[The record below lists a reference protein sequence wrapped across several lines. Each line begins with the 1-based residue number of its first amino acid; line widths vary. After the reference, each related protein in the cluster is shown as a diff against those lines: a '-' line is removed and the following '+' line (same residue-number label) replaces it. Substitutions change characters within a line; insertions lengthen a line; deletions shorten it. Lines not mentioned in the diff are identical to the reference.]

1 MNRPLFIKSIR
12 QRISCRTY
20 DGRVPDEET
29 KGRLRAF
36 FRENTRGP
44 FGNPLRFELIDLT
57 EAERAELKSLGTYG
71 VIKGAGLFIAGAV
84 TRGAR
89 SMEDFGFGMERN
101 ILFATTLGLGTCWL
115 GGTLNRAG
123 FARKIALEPGELMP
137 AISPVGY
144 AAGKRSLTDRAFR
157 FMAKS
162 DKRKPWQELFFDGRP
177 DTPLSREL
185 AGPLGEVLEAVRI
198 GPSASN
204 RQPWR
209 IVREGAAFHL
219 FLARTPGYDKM
230 LGEIRLQEVDMGI
243 ALCHFELA
251 AGELGVR
258 GSWREAKPSFAAGV
272 WEYVV
277 SWTLDWQGV
286 EKQLVTQA
294 VQTCFDARRA
304 NPEE

>member
-1 MNRPLFIKSIR
+1 MDIPSTVETIRKRVSCRSFDGRPLDVRKK
-12 QRISCRTY
+12 
-20 DGRVPDEET
+20 E
-29 KGRLRAF
+29 RLRAF

-71 VIKGAGLFIAGAV
+71 VVKGAFLYIAGAV
-84 TRGAR
+84 KKGAR
-89 SMEDFGFGMERN
+89 ALEDYGYGMERN
-101 ILFATTLGLGTCWL
+101 ILYATSLGLGTCWL

-123 FARKIALEPGELMP
+123 FARKIALAEDELMP

-144 AAGKRSLTDRAFR
+144 PAQKRTLTDRAFR

-162 DKRKPWQELFFDGRP
+162 DRRRPWAELFFDGRP
-177 DTPLSREL
+177 GDPLSQEH
-185 AGPLGEVLEAVRI
+185 AGPLAEVLEAVRI

-209 IVREGAAFHL
+209 IIREGASLHF

-230 LGEIRLQEVDMGI
+230 TGEVKLQDVDMGI

-251 AGELGVR
+251 AAQLGIR
-258 GSWREAKPSFAAGV
+258 GTWQVMKPAFDAGT
-272 WEYVV
+272 WEYVLT
-277 SWTLDWQGV
+277 WA
-286 EKQLVTQA
+286 QA
-294 VQTCFDARRA
+294 T
-304 NPEE
+304 

>member
-1 MNRPLFIKSIR
+1 MSGPALTEAIR
-12 QRISCRTY
+12 QRISRRTY
-20 DGRVPDEET
+20 DGRVPDEKT
-29 KGRLRAF
+29 KEELRTF
-36 FRENTRGP
+36 FRVNTRGP
-44 FGNPLRFELIDLT
+44 FGNPLRFDLIDLR
-57 EAERAELKSLGTYG
+57 EAEQAELKSLGTYG
-71 VIKGAGLFIAGAV
+71 VIKGASLFIAGAV

-89 SMEDFGFGMERN
+89 AMEDYGFGMERN

-123 FARKIALEPGELMP
+123 FARKIGLKPEELMP

-144 AAGKRSLTDRAFR
+144 PAEKRSLTDRAFR

-162 DKRKPWQELFFDGRP
+162 DRRKPREELFFDEKPGN
-177 DTPLSREL
+177 PLLKGKSDPCGQ
-185 AGPLGEVLEAVRI
+185 ALESVRI

-209 IVREGAAFHL
+209 IIRQGAAFHF

-251 AGELGVR
+251 AAELGIA
-258 GSWREAKPSFAAGV
+258 GSWQQANPGFNAET

-277 SWTLDWQGV
+277 SWATR
-286 EKQLVTQA
+286 K
-294 VQTCFDARRA
+294 
-304 NPEE
+304 

>member
-1 MNRPLFIKSIR
+1 MSGRFPSPIETIRRRVSCRSFDGRPLDNKMKEKL
-12 QRISCRTY
+12 RT
-20 DGRVPDEET
+20 
-29 KGRLRAF
+29 F

-44 FGNPLRFELIDLT
+44 FGNALRFELIDLT

-71 VIKGAGLFIAGAV
+71 VVQGASLFIAGAV
-84 TRGAR
+84 AKGPRA
-89 SMEDFGFGMERN
+89 MEDYGYGMERN

-123 FARKIALEPGELMP
+123 FARKIGLSSEEFMP

-144 AAGKRSLTDRAFR
+144 PAEKKSLTDRAFR

-162 DKRKPWQELFFDGRP
+162 DKRKPWQELFSDVQPGN
-177 DTPLSREL
+177 PLAKEH
-185 AGPLGEVLEAVRI
+185 AGVFGPVLESVRI

-209 IVREGAAFHL
+209 IIRQGAAFHF

-230 LGEIRLQEVDMGI
+230 LDEVRLQEVDMGI

-251 AGELGVR
+251 ASELGIG
-258 GSWREAKPSFAAGV
+258 GSWQQAKPGFDSGT

-277 SWTLDWQGV
+277 SWAT
-286 EKQLVTQA
+286 KK
-294 VQTCFDARRA
+294 
-304 NPEE
+304 

>member
-1 MNRPLFIKSIR
+1 MDIPSPIETIKK
-12 QRISCRTY
+12 RISCRSF
-20 DGRVPDEET
+20 DGRPLDNNMKE
-29 KGRLRAF
+29 RLWTF

-44 FGNPLRFELIDLT
+44 FGNALRFELIDLT

-71 VIKGAGLFIAGAV
+71 VIKGASLYIAGGVRKGPRAL
-84 TRGAR
+84 
-89 SMEDFGFGMERN
+89 EDFGYGMERN
-101 ILFATTLGLGTCWL
+101 ILFAAALGLGTCWL

-123 FARKIALEPGELMP
+123 FARKIGLAAEELMP

-144 AAGKRSLTDRAFR
+144 PAEKRSLTDRAFR

-162 DKRKPWQELFFDGRP
+162 DRRKPWHELFFDGRP
-177 DTPLSREL
+177 HTPLSREL

-209 IVREGAAFHL
+209 IVREGAAVHF

-230 LGEIRLQEVDMGI
+230 LGKIRLQEVDMGI

-251 AGELGVR
+251 AGELGAR
-258 GSWREAKPSFAAGV
+258 GSWREAKPSFDAGA

-277 SWTLDWQGV
+277 SWTLD
-286 EKQLVTQA
+286 
-294 VQTCFDARRA
+294 
-304 NPEE
+304 

>member
-1 MNRPLFIKSIR
+1 MTIPSALDVIRRRVSCRSFDGRPLDNNMKEKL
-12 QRISCRTY
+12 RT
-20 DGRVPDEET
+20 
-29 KGRLRAF
+29 F

-71 VIKGAGLFIAGAV
+71 VIKGASLFIAGAV
-84 TRGAR
+84 VKGAR
-89 SMEDFGFGMERN
+89 AMEDFGYGMERT

-123 FARKIALEPGELMP
+123 FARKIGLAAEELMP

-144 AAGKRSLTDRAFR
+144 PAEKRSLTDRAFR

-162 DKRKPWQELFFDGRP
+162 DKRKPWQELFFDEQPGN
-177 DTPLSREL
+177 PLSKEN
-185 AGPLGEVLEAVRI
+185 AGVLEAALEGVRR

-209 IVREGAAFHL
+209 IIREGASCHF

-251 AGELGVR
+251 AQELKIR
-258 GSWREAKPSFAAGV
+258 GSWKEAKPAFDAGTL
-272 WEYVV
+272 EYVV
-277 SWTLDWQGV
+277 SW
-286 EKQLVTQA
+286 VTG
-294 VQTCFDARRA
+294 
-304 NPEE
+304 

>member
-1 MNRPLFIKSIR
+1 MDIPSPIETIR
-12 QRISCRTY
+12 QRVSCRTY
-20 DGRVPDEET
+20 DGRSLDDRT
-29 KGRLRAF
+29 KEQLRAF

-71 VIKGAGLFIAGAV
+71 VIKGASLYMAGAV
-84 TRGAR
+84 RKGAR
-89 SMEDFGFGMERN
+89 AMEDFGYGMEKN

-123 FARKIALEPGELMP
+123 FARKIGLAAEELMP
-137 AISPVGY
+137 AISPVGHP
-144 AAGKRSLTDRAFR
+144 AQKRSLTDRAFR

-162 DKRKPWQELFFDGRP
+162 DRRKPWAELFFEGRP
-177 DTPLSREL
+177 GNPLAKEN
-185 AGPLGEVLEAVRI
+185 AGALGEALEAVQI

-209 IVREGAAFHL
+209 IVCEGTSCHF

-243 ALCHFELA
+243 ALCHFEAAARENGILGHWLA
-251 AGELGVR
+251 AKPAFDP
-258 GSWREAKPSFAAGV
+258 GSM
-272 WEYVV
+272 EYAI
-277 SWTLDWQGV
+277 SWV
-286 EKQLVTQA
+286 
-294 VQTCFDARRA
+294 
-304 NPEE
+304 